1 MKLIDLEN
9 PKKTAR
15 IAGLL
20 YLGLI
25 VFGIAGMV
33 VRVSFIEPGDAAT
46 TANNIIANKILF
58 SAANVS
64 WLISEMFL
72 LLLGLALYVLLKPV
86 NKIIASLIVL
96 FITVGVSIECL
107 NTLNLFA
114 ALKLLSGADYLTV
127 FGADQLNAQVMYH
140 LDLWESGYRIAVILS
155 FGPWL
160 IPTGYLMYTSGYF
173 PKLLG
178 ILGMLAGIGFLIES
192 FQYFLLPDNEVISS
206 VGNVAAIIGEFAI
219 CGWLL
224 IKGVNV
230 EQWEKRALASA

>member
-1 MKLIDLEN
+1 MKLADLEK
-9 PKKTAR
+9 PKKAAK

-25 VFGIAGMV
+25 LFGIGGMV
-33 VRVSFIEPGDAAT
+33 VRMSFIESGDATT
-46 TANNIIANKILF
+46 TANNILANQILF
-58 SAANVS
+58 SAANLS

-72 LLLGLALYVLLKPV
+72 LLLGLALFVVLKPV

-96 FITVGVSIECL
+96 FIVVGVAIESI
-107 NTLNLFA
+107 NSLNLFA
-114 ALKLLSGADYLTV
+114 ALKLLNGADYLTA
-127 FGADQLNAQVMYH
+127 FGADQLNTQVMYH
-140 LDLWESGYRIAVILS
+140 FDLWESGYNIAVIMS

-178 ILGMLAGIGFLIES
+178 ILGMLAAIGFLMQG
-192 FQYFLLPDNEVISS
+192 FQYFLLPNNDVVSTVGS
-206 VGNVAAIIGEFAI
+206 VVSIIGEFAI

-230 EQWEKRALASA
+230 EQWENRKVEST